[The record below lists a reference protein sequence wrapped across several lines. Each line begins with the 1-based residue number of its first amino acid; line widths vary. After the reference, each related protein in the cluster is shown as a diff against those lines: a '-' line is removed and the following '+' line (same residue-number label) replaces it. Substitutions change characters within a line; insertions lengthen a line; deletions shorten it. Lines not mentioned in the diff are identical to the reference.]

1 MNWDREVGSC
11 IGHFEM
17 DLVVTR
23 TPVLDLQSDADSGF
37 SILLVDNLSPKFL
50 DLAVGKFCKSFVFNV
65 VVSFW
70 Y

>member
-1 MNWDREVGSC
+1 
-11 IGHFEM
+11 M

-65 VVSFW
+65 VVSF
-70 Y
+70 